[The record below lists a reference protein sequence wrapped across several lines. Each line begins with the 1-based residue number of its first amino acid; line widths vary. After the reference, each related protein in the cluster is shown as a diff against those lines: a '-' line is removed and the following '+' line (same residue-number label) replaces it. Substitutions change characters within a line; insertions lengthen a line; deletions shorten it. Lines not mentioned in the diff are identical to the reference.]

1 MLEISLLQLA
11 CKGIPEGIAYVVG
24 MYALTGLKIRWKQ
37 LSFMSGI
44 LILATY
50 LIRLLPIR
58 FGIHTMLIL
67 FTAIVVFMVTT
78 KTPVIRNIKAALM
91 ILAFL
96 IVSEMINLLLL
107 QVLYDSDRVQEII
120 ADNIQKTLYSIP
132 STVIFILLAVGA
144 YYLRVVRKRD
154 TIGKS
159 GKPTG

>member
-1 MLEISLLQLA
+1 
-11 CKGIPEGIAYVVG
+11 
-24 MYALTGLKIRWKQ
+24 
-37 LSFMSGI
+37 
-44 LILATY
+44 
-50 LIRLLPIR
+50 
-58 FGIHTMLIL
+58 
-67 FTAIVVFMVTT
+67 
-78 KTPVIRNIKAALM
+78 M

-107 QVLYDSDRVQEII
+107 QVLYDSDRVQEIM

-159 GKPTG
+159 GEPTG